1 MTLDKNQR
9 AQMLRSCAEL
19 TEEDG
24 VDPAEVRRTR
34 RRGRDRRRDYKAR
47 QLCRQVAQTL
57 DLTLS
62 GEFHDSLLQ
71 SLHVLEVSP
80 TPDGGQLL
88 VTLCADLPAGTASE
102 AELLHRVER
111 VAGVLRSHVAA
122 AITRRRT
129 PRLKFV
135 VRPVRGADRAEATD
149 A

>member
-1 MTLDKNQR
+1 MTLDKDQR

-24 VDPAEVRRTR
+24 VAPADLCRTR
-34 RRGRDRRRDYKAR
+34 RRDRRRDYKAR
-47 QLCRQVAQTL
+47 QLCRQVAHTL
-57 DLTLS
+57 DLALS
-62 GEFHDSLLQ
+62 GEFHDNLLQ
-71 SLHVLEVSP
+71 SLHVLEVCP

-102 AELLHRVER
+102 AELLRRVDR

-122 AITRRRT
+122 SITRRRT

-135 VRPVRGADRAEATD
+135 VRPAPRADREEATD